1 MTLHI
6 TEFEGGNALSGF
18 RVQQLLPRLQAV
30 HGKVSGISARFVHL
44 VAADHAPP
52 PAEHLRLAGL
62 LTYGEPHR
70 AVAEDGA
77 LIVVTPRFGT
87 VSPWASKAT
96 DIAHNCGIALKRIE
110 RVTEFRLT
118 LKGGLL
124 GRTNPDQAQLTAL
137 ASVLHD
143 RMTESAMFKR
153 SAAHGLFKEVK
164 AAPMEHVDVLGGGQG
179 ALALANIRFGLALAE
194 DEIGYLVDA
203 FRALGRNPSDVELM
217 MFAQANS
224 EHCRHKIFNAS
235 FTIDGVPQ
243 ERSMFGMIRHTHQVS
258 PQHTVVAYSDNASVM
273 EGSTVERFTAR
284 HADASRYQK
293 QEALHHVLM
302 KVETHN
308 HPTAIS
314 PFPGAATGAGGEI
327 RDEGATGRGSR
338 PKAGLTGFTVSR
350 LWGGWSDQPGGK
362 PGHIASPLDIMI
374 EGPLGGAAF
383 NNEFGRPN
391 LLGYFRE
398 YEQQVDTNVD
408 SVMRGYHKPI
418 MIAGGLGTIS
428 AEQTKKIP
436 FPAGTL
442 LVQLGGPGMRIGMGG
457 GAASSM
463 ATGANAAELDFDSVQ
478 RGNPE
483 IERRAQEVIN
493 HCWAEGEANPILA
506 IHDVGA
512 GGLSNAFPELS
523 NDAGR
528 GARFDL
534 RRIPLEE
541 SGLAPKEIW
550 CNESQERYVLAI
562 APESLEQFK
571 DFCERERCPF
581 AVVGV
586 ATEERQLVVGN
597 LDLPLPPLGEGRD
610 GGSSRAD
617 APPPQPSPKGGG
629 SSASLLPPLGEGRD
643 GGTAVDMPMD
653 VLLGKPP
660 KMHRDVTTIRREFK
674 ALDLTGVNLQEAAIR
689 VLSHPTVASKRF
701 LITIGDRTVGGLS
714 HRDQMVGP
722 WQVPVAD
729 CAVTLADYH
738 GFAGEAMS
746 MGERTPLAAIDA
758 PASGRMAVAEAITNL
773 LAAPI
778 ELARVKL
785 SANWMAACGDP
796 GEDAALYETVRAVG
810 MELCPAL
817 GISIPVG
824 KDSLSMRTQW
834 TDGDQRKKV
843 TSPVSLIVTAFA
855 TLSDVRGTLTPQLE
869 STQDTTLVL
878 VDLGKGKHRM
888 GGSILAQVLDQVG
901 NEVPDLDDASD
912 LVNLVHAVNTL
923 RAQGRIL
930 AYHDRSD
937 GGLFAAACEMAFAG
951 RVGVSLNV
959 DLLITEGDGISDSRA
974 DFGDAKNWATQVAPR
989 RDELTLKAL
998 FSEELGVLLQVPTQ
1012 VRDEVMQTL
1021 RAHGLS
1027 RFSHFVGKTRP
1038 ASSEIAVGK
1047 GEIQVWRDT
1056 KAVFSTKLQDLQ
1068 QAWDSV
1074 SWKICRQRDNPAG
1087 ADSEHAAAGD
1097 PTDPGL
1103 HVILPPPQPSP
1114 RGGGGKDFLP
1124 APSPEAKGVS
1134 LPFPS
1139 ADASGVFL
1147 PPPSGEGRGGGI
1159 TPPNLHLSRPKIA
1172 ILREQGVNSHVEM
1185 AYAFTEAGFDAY
1197 DVHMTDLQAG
1207 RTGLKDFKGFVA
1219 CGGFSYGDTLGAG
1232 IGWAR
1237 SIMFNEQLAAQF
1249 RAFFDRQDTFALG
1262 VCNGCQM
1269 LAELADII
1277 PGAQDWPR
1285 FTTNRSERYEARLSQ
1300 VEVLESPSLFFAGM
1314 AGSRLPIAVAHGEGY
1329 ANFAQRGDP
1338 GKAIA
1343 AMHFTDHH
1351 GHPTETYP
1359 FNPNGSPGGLT
1370 AVTTADGRFTAL
1382 MPHPERVFRNIQMS
1396 WTSGDCNELSPWMRI
1411 WRNARRW
1418 AA

>member
-1 MTLHI
+1 VTLHI
-6 TEFEGGNALSGF
+6 TEFEGGSALSEF
-18 RVQQLLPRLQAV
+18 RVQQLLPRLQAIDD
-30 HGKVSGISARFVHL
+30 KVSGIAARFVHL
-44 VAADHAPP
+44 VATDHALTG
-52 PAEHLRLAGL
+52 AESERLAAL
-62 LTYGEPHR
+62 LTYGDP
-70 AVAEDGA
+70 ADPGAEGP
-77 LIVVTPRFGT
+77 LVVVTPRFGT

-96 DIAHNCGIALKRIE
+96 DIAHNCAIALKRIE
-110 RVTEFRLT
+110 RITEFRLR
-118 LKGGLL
+118 LKPGLV
-124 GRTNPDQAQLTAL
+124 RKAQLDDSAL
-137 ASVLHD
+137 RSIAALLHD
-143 RMTESAMFKR
+143 RMTESAMFDR
-153 SAAHGLFKEVK
+153 AGAHGLFTELHP
-164 AAPMEHVDVLGGGQG
+164 APMEYVDVLAGGHA
-179 ALALANIRFGLALAE
+179 ALEKANVQFGLALAE
-194 DEIGYLVDA
+194 DEIEYLVAA
-203 FRALGRNPSDVELM
+203 FRNLGRNPSDVELM

-243 ERSMFGMIRHTHQVS
+243 ERSMFGMIRHTHQTS
-258 PQHTVVAYSDNASVM
+258 PQYTVIAYSDNASVM
-273 EGSTVERFTAR
+273 EGARIERFMATNGSAQ
-284 HADASRYQK
+284 RYEK
-293 QEALHHVLM
+293 EAAVHHVLM

-314 PFPGAATGAGGEI
+314 PFPGASTGAGGEI
-327 RDEGATGRGSR
+327 RDEGATGRGSK
-338 PKAGLTGFTVSR
+338 PKAGLTGFTVSK
-350 LWGGWSDQPGGK
+350 LWEGWSDEAAGK
-362 PGHIASPLDIMI
+362 PEHIASPLQIMT

-398 YEQQVDTNVD
+398 YEQRAGD
-408 SVMRGYHKPI
+408 MLRGYHKPI
-418 MIAGGLGTIS
+418 MIAGGLGSIDERLTR
-428 AEQTKKIP
+428 KIE

-483 IERRAQEVIN
+483 IERRAQEIIN

-512 GGLSNAFPELS
+512 GGLSNAFPELT

-534 RRIPLEE
+534 RNIPLEE

-562 APESLEQFK
+562 APASLEQFRA
-571 DFCERERCPF
+571 FCERERCPF
-581 AVVGV
+581 AIVGV
-586 ATEERQLVVGN
+586 ATEERQLVVA
-597 LDLPLPPLGEGRD
+597 GEG
-610 GGSSRAD
+610 
-617 APPPQPSPKGGG
+617 APAP
-629 SSASLLPPLGEGRD
+629 
-643 GGTAVDMPMD
+643 VDMPMN

-660 KMHRDVTTIRREFK
+660 KMHRDVKTVVREF
-674 ALDLTGVNLQEAAIR
+674 APVDLTGVKLQDAAIQ

-729 CAVTLADYH
+729 CAVTLADYQ

-746 MGERTPLAAIDA
+746 MGERTPLATIDA

-785 SANWMAACGDP
+785 SANWMAACGEP

-817 GISIPVG
+817 GVSIPVG

-834 TDGDQRKKV
+834 NAGDEKKKV
-843 TSPVSLIVTAFA
+843 TSPVSLIVSAFA
-855 TLSDVRGTLTPQLE
+855 SLADVRGTLTPQLE
-869 STQDTTLVL
+869 ATQETTLVL
-878 VDLGKGKHRM
+878 VDLGRGRNRM
-888 GGSILAQVLDQVG
+888 GGSILAQALDQVG
-901 NEVPDLDDASD
+901 HEVPDLHDPQD
-912 LVNLVHAVNTL
+912 LVHLVDAVNAL

-951 RVGVSLNV
+951 QVGVALNV
-959 DLLITEGDGISDSRA
+959 DLLVTEGDGISDSRA
-974 DFGDAKNWATQVAPR
+974 DFGDAKNWATQVGAR

-998 FSEELGVLLQVPTQ
+998 FNEELGILLQVRTSE
-1012 VRDEVMQTL
+1012 RNEVMQLL
-1021 RAHGLS
+1021 REHGLS
-1027 RFSHFVGKTRP
+1027 RYSHFVGTTRP
-1038 ASSEIAVGK
+1038 ASSTVDAGK

-1056 KAVFSTKLQDLQ
+1056 KAVFAAKLADLHQ
-1068 QAWDSV
+1068 VWDSV
-1074 SWKICRQRDNPAG
+1074 SWKICKLRDNPAG
-1087 ADSEHAAAGD
+1087 ADSEHALAGAEN
-1097 PTDPGL
+1097 PGL
-1103 HVILPPPQPSP
+1103 QV
-1114 RGGGGKDFLP
+1114 
-1124 APSPEAKGVS
+1124 APSFDPNEDVAA
-1134 LPFPS
+1134 PF
-1139 ADASGVFL
+1139 L
-1147 PPPSGEGRGGGI
+1147 
-1159 TPPNLHLSRPKIA
+1159 NLARPKVA

-1185 AYAFTEAGFDAY
+1185 AYTFTEAGFDAY
-1197 DVHMTDLQAG
+1197 DVHMTDLQSG
-1207 RTGLKDFKGFVA
+1207 RARLEDFKGFVA

-1237 SIMFNEQLAAQF
+1237 SIMFSPKLADQF
-1249 RAFFDRQDTFALG
+1249 KAFFARPDTFALG

-1277 PGAQDWPR
+1277 PGAAAWPR
-1285 FTTNRSERYEARLSQ
+1285 FTTNRSERYEARLAQ
-1300 VEVLESPSLFFAGM
+1300 VEVLDSPSLFFAGM

-1329 ANFAQRGDP
+1329 ANFAYRGDA
-1338 GKAIA
+1338 KKVIA
-1343 AMHFTDHH
+1343 AMRFTDHQ
-1351 GHPTETYP
+1351 GQPTETYP
-1359 FNPNGSPGGLT
+1359 FNPNGSPHGLT

-1396 WTSGDCNELSPWMRI
+1396 WTSGDPSAVSPWMRI

-1418 AA
+1418 VG